1 MKNKGQVI
9 ILMLFVILIILT
21 SVSCSDKQE
30 VQKPN
35 QPADIPQITEPAP
48 QTPVELE
55 GVTWYLDTY
64 LDSKGNRMGLIPGS
78 EITAEFKNGQVS
90 GNAGCNNFFAAY
102 LVDGDRLGISTIS
115 FTEMFCIEPTG
126 IMQQEETYLKAL
138 NDAVSYLVND
148 RRLQIV
154 DLKGQTRLIFT
165 ASN

>member
-1 MKNKGQVI
+1 MKNRVQVI
-9 ILMLFVILIILT
+9 ILLLLMVLVIL
-21 SVSCSDKQE
+21 SMAACSNKQDVE
-30 VQKPN
+30 ETN
-35 QPADIPQITEPAP
+35 QPADIPQITESAP
-48 QTPVELE
+48 QAPLELE
-55 GVTWYLDTY
+55 GVAWHLDTY
-64 LDSKGNRMGLIPGS
+64 LDSKGNRMSLIPGS
-78 EITAEFKNGQVS
+78 EITAEFKDGQVS

-102 LVDGDRLGISTIS
+102 LVDGDRIGISSIS